1 MTKELVPKLIQLVKE
16 DGLLSEHVFSN
27 IEVDDLLEHRDEAL
41 FTDEWMKIYDD
52 ISNKKL
58 TSFIDEITN
67 QQIDLLR
74 ERVYKKVYRYT
85 SSSDL
90 AGYISDDF
98 GLIGNALH
106 VNYNND
112 WLSALLKCYIE
123 NTIPAGALSKN
134 NHTLS
139 ELLSSI

>member
-1 MTKELVPKLIQLVKE
+1 MTKDMVPKLMQLVKE
-16 DGLLSEHVFSN
+16 DRLLSEHVFSN
-27 IEVDDLLEHRDEAL
+27 IEVDDLLEHRDEAQ
-41 FTDEWMKIYDD
+41 FSDEWMKIYDD

-90 AGYISDDF
+90 AGFISDDF
-98 GLIGNALH
+98 GLIGDALH
-106 VNYNND
+106 VSYNND

-123 NTIPAGALSKN
+123 DTIPFGTLAKN
-134 NHTLS
+134 DHTLI

>member
-16 DGLLSEHVFSN
+16 DRLLSEHALGT
-27 IEVDDLLEHRDEAL
+27 IHVDDLLDNRDEPQ
-41 FTDEWMKIYDD
+41 FSDEWMKVYDD

-74 ERVYKKVYRYT
+74 ELVYKKVYRYT

-98 GLIGNALH
+98 GLIGDALH

-123 NTIPAGALSKN
+123 HTIPLGALSKN
-134 NHTLS
+134 NYTLF

>member
-1 MTKELVPKLIQLVKE
+1 MTKELVPTLIQLVKE
-16 DGLLSEHVFSN
+16 DRLLSEQALSH
-27 IEVDDLLEHRDEAL
+27 IQVDDLLDNRDEAQ
-41 FTDEWMKIYDD
+41 FSDEWMKIYED

-58 TSFIDEITN
+58 TSFIDEVTN

-74 ERVYKKVYRYT
+74 ERVFKKVYRYT

-98 GLIGNALH
+98 GLIGDALH

-112 WLSALLKCYIE
+112 WLSALLNCYIE
-123 NTIPAGALSKN
+123 HTIPFGALSKN
-134 NHTLS
+134 NHTLF

>member
-16 DGLLSEHVFSN
+16 DRLLCEHIFSN
-27 IEVDDLLEHRDEAL
+27 IQVDDLLDHRDEAQ
-41 FTDEWMKIYDD
+41 FSDGWMKAYDD

-74 ERVYKKVYRYT
+74 ERVYKKVYHYT

-98 GLIGNALH
+98 GLIGDALH
-106 VNYNND
+106 VNYNSD

-123 NTIPAGALSKN
+123 NTIPFGALSKN
-134 NHTLS
+134 NHTLF

>member
-1 MTKELVPKLIQLVKE
+1 MTKDIVPKLLQLVKE
-16 DGLLSEHVFSN
+16 DRLLSEHVFSN
-27 IEVDDLLEHRDEAL
+27 IQVDDLLDNREASH
-41 FTDEWMKIYDD
+41 FSDEWMKIYDD

-74 ERVYKKVYRYT
+74 ERVYKKVYRHT
-85 SSSDL
+85 SSNDL

-98 GLIGNALH
+98 GLIGDALH

-112 WLSALLKCYIE
+112 WLSALLNCYIE
-123 NTIPAGALSKN
+123 NTIPCGRLSINDHALF
-134 NHTLS
+134 

>member
-1 MTKELVPKLIQLVKE
+1 MTKDMVPKLIQLVKE
-16 DGLLSEHVFSN
+16 DRLLSEHVFSN
-27 IEVDDLLEHRDEAL
+27 IQVDDLLDNRDESQ
-41 FTDEWMKIYDD
+41 FSDEWMKIYHD

-74 ERVYKKVYRYT
+74 ERVYKKVYLYT

-98 GLIGNALH
+98 GLIGDALH
-106 VNYNND
+106 VNYNNG
-112 WLSALLKCYIE
+112 WLSALLNCYIE
-123 NTIPAGALSKN
+123 NTIPCG
-134 NHTLS
+134 TLS
-139 ELLSSI
+139 NNDHALFELLSSI